1 MGLFDRLRKEDGPRV
16 AFIGIDGVPH
26 SLIAENPDVFEN
38 ITAIAEQG
46 SSGAIRSIIP
56 PESSACWPS
65 ITTGKNPGSTGVYG
79 FQERKI
85 GSHEMYIPM
94 GKNVK
99 SKRIWEWV
107 TETGKKAT
115 VMNVPVTYPPE
126 KRTQRMVS
134 GFLSTSVES
143 AANPQELK
151 EYLMSI
157 GYRIDVDSKLG
168 HEEDKTAFLQDALF
182 TLKKRFESFEHFIEK
197 DDWDLFFGV
206 FMTTD
211 RVNHF
216 LYGDYQQK
224 GRYFKEFLEFYR
236 ILDGYIG
243 QLKELLADDTTMII
257 ASDHGFTELKY
268 EFHANEWLR
277 RAGWIDYRKNGKNG
291 LENVSS
297 ESMGYSL
304 IPGRFYINLEDREL
318 DGNVKLE
325 DYENVREELR
335 EMLLGI
341 EGPEGGK
348 VMKSVEVNEDI
359 FEGDQME
366 IAPDL
371 VALPNDGFD
380 LKAGF
385 GEKKDVFGK
394 GPRNGMHTFENASLI
409 IDRPGVSIEGSN
421 LYNITPTILTLMNIK
436 YDPSVFDGESLI

>member
-65 ITTGKNPGSTGVYG
+65 ITTGKNPGSTGIYG

-236 ILDGYIG
+236 VLDGYIG
-243 QLKELLADDTTMII
+243 QLKELLAEDTTMII

-277 RAGWIDYRKNGKNG
+277 RAGWIDYRKNRKNG
-291 LENVSS
+291 LEDVSS

-304 IPGRFYINLEDREL
+304 IPGRFYINLENREL
-318 DGNVKLE
+318 DGKVKLE
-325 DYENVREELR
+325 DYENVREELK

-394 GPRNGMHTFENASLI
+394 GPRSGMHTFENASLI

-421 LYNITPTILTLMNIK
+421 LYNITPTILTLMDIE
-436 YDPSVFDGESLI
+436 YDPSMFDGESLI